1 MKRGALIALAFV
13 IVLAVVLAAGQPT
26 AALPEYSEQTGE
38 PCAGCHISP
47 SGGGLRTPRG
57 QAWVGS
63 GRPGVVPGLT
73 DALALLG
80 VRLTI
85 DEADFVAVP
94 GAVPGEVRAAE
105 PLRADAA
112 ADAARAELAAWLR
125 MYAGN

>member
-1 MKRGALIALAFV
+1 MRRGVLIALAFV
-13 IVLAVVLAAGQPT
+13 NVLAVVLAAGQPS

-80 VRLTI
+80 VRLKV

-94 GAVPGEVRAAE
+94 GAVQPAE
-105 PLRADAA
+105 PLRMKPAEADAA
-112 ADAARAELAAWLR
+112 AADLAAWLR